1 MNNPFFEKWISAAR
15 PCAHR
20 HTASGWI
27 YCTSVLAVWLRFG
40 YTNANRTNPLDSF
53 FGRKPVAEPLRC
65 VPANRIVAGWDF
77 STGAVK
83 CLAFDLDGNKLA
95 EVRLPTDLWTESGVS
110 ELNLMQLEG
119 QAMASLRALGA
130 QLGEHG
136 AARWVAGGIS
146 ATHHTA
152 GRIDANAVQVRRAI
166 CWNDHSLAPYHARG
180 LERLGGQE
188 KVIQSVGGLWAIRYT
203 LTHLVKDEECLPL
216 EDWKRTKR
224 MLPHGP
230 LAAGFLTGNFDAI
243 SVSAAASTGIMNL
256 KSCKWSRFM
265 LGALQDPK
273 MRQLAWKQLPKIV
286 DANEPLGEL
295 KHLPWLER
303 DTRRNTAVLGHA
315 RSHAA
320 TSMGPRQVR
329 PPSIRGRE
337 KKQPAVPLIFP
348 TLDDQAAG
356 LVGGGAVDAG
366 QVAIILGNSA
376 VINSSSSRLP
386 TSTRLDAMRLNW
398 GPYLWMRC
406 YNNGAQFLDRVLG
419 PRPDWEQL
427 ERAARA
433 CPPGAEGTMVLPFTA
448 PEPSLGVSKPRL
460 EWVPKEPSEAGKK
473 FRASLEALAYLIA
486 LGVREHEAAG
496 QKITRITVSGGIA
509 RSELMCEILATV
521 LERPLERSQSSEG
534 PALGAAVT
542 TLAAYESYQRK
553 VRNIDAPYTV
563 ADAVAQLVKF
573 RAPAAP
579 NPAWQQAYREG
590 LRIFEQRL

>member
-1 MNNPFFEKWISAAR
+1 M
-15 PCAHR
+15 
-20 HTASGWI
+20 
-27 YCTSVLAVWLRFG
+27 
-40 YTNANRTNPLDSF
+40 
-53 FGRKPVAEPLRC
+53 AEMLRC
-65 VPANRIVAGWDF
+65 VHANRIVAGWDF

-95 EVRLPTDLWTESGVS
+95 EVRLPTDLWTEGGVS
-110 ELNLMQLEG
+110 ELSLMQLEG
-119 QAMASLRALGA
+119 QAMASLRVLGA
-130 QLGEHG
+130 QLGAEG

-180 LERLGGQE
+180 LERLGGQD
-188 KVIQSVGGLWAIRYT
+188 KVIKAIGGPWAIRYT
-203 LTHLVKDEECLPL
+203 LSHLVKDEECLPL

-230 LAAGFLTGNFDAI
+230 LAAGFLTGNFDAVSI
-243 SVSAAASTGIMNL
+243 SAAASTGILNL
-256 KSCKWSRFM
+256 KTCKWSRFM
-265 LGALQDPK
+265 LGALNDPK
-273 MRQLAWKQLPKIV
+273 LRQLAWKHLPPIV
-286 DANEPLGEL
+286 DAEEPLGEL
-295 KHLPWLER
+295 LPSGQR
-303 DTRRNTAVLGHA
+303 FAGIDSR
-315 RSHAA
+315 
-320 TSMGPRQVR
+320 
-329 PPSIRGRE
+329 
-337 KKQPAVPLIFP
+337 KQGPLIFP

-366 QVAIILGNSA
+366 QVAIVLGNSA
-376 VINSSSSRLP
+376 VINSSSNKLP
-386 TSTRLDAMRLNW
+386 SSDTLDAMRLNW

-433 CPPGAEGTMVLPFTA
+433 CPAGAEGTRVLPFIA
-448 PEPSLGVSKPRL
+448 PEPSRGVSKPRL
-460 EWVPKEPSEAGKK
+460 EWLPAEPAEPGKK
-473 FRASLEALAYLIA
+473 FRPALEALAYLIA

-509 RSELMCEILATV
+509 RSELMCEILASV
-521 LERPLERSQSSEG
+521 LERPLERLQSSEG

-542 TLAAYESYQRK
+542 ALAAYESYQRK
-553 VRNIDAPYTV
+553 KRNIAAPYTV

-573 RAPAAP
+573 RSPVAP

-590 LRIFEQRL
+590 LRAFEQNL

>member
-1 MNNPFFEKWISAAR
+1 
-15 PCAHR
+15 
-20 HTASGWI
+20 
-27 YCTSVLAVWLRFG
+27 
-40 YTNANRTNPLDSF
+40 
-53 FGRKPVAEPLRC
+53 VAEPLRC
-65 VPANRIVAGWDF
+65 VRADQIVAGWDF

-95 EVRLPTDLWTESGVS
+95 EVRLPTDLWTEGGVS

-119 QAMASLRALGA
+119 QAMASLRLLGA
-130 QLGEHG
+130 QLGEEQ

-152 GRIDANAVQVRRAI
+152 GRIDDNAVQVRRAI
-166 CWNDHSLAPYHARG
+166 CWNDHSLAQYHARG

-188 KVIQSVGGLWAIRYT
+188 KVIQAIGGPWAIRYT
-203 LTHLVKDEECLPL
+203 LSHLVKDEERLPL

-230 LAAGFLTGNFDAI
+230 LAAGYLTGNFDAV
-243 SVSAAASTGIMNL
+243 STSAAASTGIMNL
-256 KSCKWSRFM
+256 RTCKWSRFM
-265 LGALQDPK
+265 LGALSDPK
-273 MRQLAWKQLPKIV
+273 KRQLAWKHLPPIV

-295 KHLPWLER
+295 LPS
-303 DTRRNTAVLGHA
+303 AKQFA
-315 RSHAA
+315 RINP
-320 TSMGPRQVR
+320 GKC
-329 PPSIRGRE
+329 G
-337 KKQPAVPLIFP
+337 PLIFP
-348 TLDDQAAG
+348 TSDDQAAG

-366 QVAIILGNSA
+366 QVAVILGNSA
-376 VINSSSSRLP
+376 VVNSSSSKLP
-386 TSTRLDAMRLNW
+386 SSGTLDAMRLNW

-433 CPPGAEGTMVLPFTA
+433 CPAGTEGTMVLPFIA

-460 EWVPKEPSEAGKK
+460 EWIPKEPNEAGKK

-486 LGVREHEAAG
+486 LAVREHEAAG
-496 QKITRITVSGGIA
+496 QKITRITISGGIA

-521 LERPLERSQSSEG
+521 LDRPLERLQSSEG

-542 TLAAYESYQRK
+542 ALAAYESYQRK
-553 VRNIDAPYTV
+553 TRKIETPYTV

-573 RAPAAP
+573 RAPVAP
-579 NPAWQQAYREG
+579 NPAWQQAYRDG
-590 LRIFEQRL
+590 LRAFEQRM